1 MADRTATGARAAGA
15 RDVRDGTPGVREDER
30 TPAQWYCLVFGATL
44 LVAGLLG
51 FAFDSTFDT
60 GSNLNGSKL
69 IGIFEVNGIH
79 NLVHVASGV
88 LLLALSP
95 KRASAKA
102 GAVAFGVVYLLV
114 TIIGIADGSDV
125 LGLIPVNSA
134 DNVLH
139 IAISSLGIV
148 SGLVSSGDDTARSP
162 VAGRDRRPAAT

>member
-1 MADRTATGARAAGA
+1 MGTGTRTATGARAADTRSA
-15 RDVRDGTPGVREDER
+15 HRVDDGTR

-79 NLVHVASGV
+79 NLVHVATGA

-102 GAVAFGVVYLLV
+102 AAVGFGVVYLLV
-114 TIIGIADGSDV
+114 TIIGVANGSDV

-134 DNVLH
+134 DNLLH
-139 IAISSLGIV
+139 VAISVLGIV
-148 SGLVSSGDDTARSP
+148 SGLVSSGDDSARSP
-162 VAGRDRRPAAT
+162 VTGRDRATANA

>member
-1 MADRTATGARAAGA
+1 MGTGARAAGA
-15 RDVRDGTPGVREDER
+15 SGRGTDRTGGER

-44 LVAGLLG
+44 LVAGVLG

-79 NLVHVASGV
+79 NLVHVASGLV
-88 LLLALSP
+88 LLAMAP
-95 KRASAKA
+95 KRATAKA
-102 GAVAFGVVYLLV
+102 AALTFGVVYLAV

-134 DNVLH
+134 DNLLH
-139 IAISSLGIV
+139 VAISGLAIV
-148 SGLVSSGDDTARSP
+148 SGVVSSGADRERDP
-162 VAGRDRRPAAT
+162 VAGRVSTQSP